1 MEGKREHNGKI
12 NNKRGSYIIEAAV
25 VLPVIILVTITVILI
40 VMFFYH
46 QMTSRCLLHMQIRN
60 EAGLESGQTIYG
72 NREKEIKDIEAEI
85 YTDKGLIGG
94 TVYGKKYLIMGHKGS
109 LDEKGT
115 FLASGK
121 SHIINGPAYVRYS
134 RMVKGINDE

>member
-1 MEGKREHNGKI
+1 MAYISPEVNSIFMNVTILKKISVIATKYIKLLNLLKKNITNPNNTNKITNI
-12 NNKRGSYIIEAAV
+12 NN
-25 VLPVIILVTITVILI
+25 LD
-40 VMFFYH
+40 
-46 QMTSRCLLHMQIRN
+46 
-60 EAGLESGQTIYG
+60 
-72 NREKEIKDIEAEI
+72 EKEIKDIEAEI